1 MSNKGTP
8 LASVRS
14 PLGRSPLGTI
24 NTSTPSKRLYFN
36 SKQQALS
43 KEVVEATDEGRASV
57 DQLSQWLL
65 QESAK
70 KQRHAERSNPS
81 SNAAT
86 PVRIRTTPKLK
97 AADVQAT
104 DEKRVDVKTISS
116 WMSDD
121 PFEQKKV
128 RHIRSGAKVIAKS
141 RIFEPTQ
148 TKTIAINIEAGSV
161 HNKQAWLQEA
171 FKTEANN
178 AAKRSLPSP
187 EVRTYQ
193 MKKKKESPEKEFKSV
208 KEKKEWLSNAF
219 KHNDNHCYNHGAIHK
234 SKSVDHGDSKSMNI
248 SAKDETAILKSAS
261 VDDDVIMCSN
271 DSTDIQQQPTI
282 CEAEMSANE
291 DEQNNVMSVA
301 DRAKWLKGAFN
312 KK

>member
-1 MSNKGTP
+1 
-8 LASVRS
+8 V
-14 PLGRSPLGTI
+14 
-24 NTSTPSKRLYFN
+24 
-36 SKQQALS
+36 
-43 KEVVEATDEGRASV
+43 
-57 DQLSQWLL
+57 
-65 QESAK
+65 
-70 KQRHAERSNPS
+70 ERSNPL

-97 AADVQAT
+97 AVDVQAT
-104 DEKRVDVKTISS
+104 DEKRVSVKTLSS

-148 TKTIAINIEAGSV
+148 TKSIAINIEAGSV

-171 FKTEANN
+171 FRKPDNSN
-178 AAKRSLPSP
+178 VAKRSLPSS
-187 EVRTYQ
+187 EVRPYQ
-193 MKKKKESPEKEFKSV
+193 VKKKKESPEKELKSV

-219 KHNDNHCYNHGAIHK
+219 KHNNGEVHK
-234 SKSVDHGDSKSMNI
+234 SKSVDHGNSMRRDSTVTQN
-248 SAKDETAILKSAS
+248 SAS
-261 VDDDVIMCSN
+261 ADDDVIMMCSN
-271 DSTDIQQQPTI
+271 DMQQSTTPI
-282 CEAEMSANE
+282 CQAEKRVGNCDNANSRHLDE
-291 DEQNNVMSVA
+291 DEHNTVVSVA